1 MLKIIAA
8 SLLALILGGCMVGP
22 DYRRPV
28 VETPQS
34 WRFEEKETQDL
45 VNTAWWEQF
54 NDPVLNELLDIAIRQ
69 NRDIKI
75 AAARVEEFRGRYTVA
90 RAPLFPQVAAGA
102 APGRE
107 RASEL
112 AAAPLLDTQNPASLY
127 QPAFSASWEID
138 LWGKL
143 RRGTE
148 AAHANLLSSEEGRRS
163 VILSLVSSV
172 TAAYVNLRDLDRQ
185 LEIARNT
192 TKSREETYKIF
203 VLRFQGGL
211 ISDLELY
218 QVKSLYEQALATI
231 PVIEKAIAQQEDALN
246 VLLGRNPGAVKRGK
260 PIEQLDLPAVPEG
273 LPSALLER
281 RPDIRQAEQDLVSA
295 NAQIGVARA
304 MYFPDISLTGM
315 FGWESTKLSN
325 LFTGPARM
333 WSLAVPVAQP
343 IFTAGAIAGQV
354 KMAEAVREQALLQYR
369 NVIQNAFRDME
380 DALADQRH
388 TTEQFEAQVRQ
399 VETLRHYVKVA
410 RLRYDNG
417 YTSYIEVLDAE
428 RSLFDAELSYAQTQG
443 VLRQAFI
450 NIYKAMGGGWVVEAE
465 KMSMKPFGSSRNKHH
480 GFLISRLAPF
490 ASSL

>member
-1 MLKIIAA
+1 MLKIITTT
-8 SLLALILGGCMVGP
+8 LLALILGGCTVGP
-22 DYRRPV
+22 DYRRPA

-34 WRFEEKETQDL
+34 WRFEEKEARDL

-54 NDPVLNELLDIAIRQ
+54 NDPVLNELIDIALRE
-69 NRDIKI
+69 NKDIKI
-75 AAARVEEFRGRYTVA
+75 AAARVEEFKGRYTVA
-90 RAPLFPQVAAGA
+90 RAPLFPQISADASAGRGRLSA
-102 APGRE
+102 LAP
-107 RASEL
+107 
-112 AAAPLLDTQNPASLY
+112 APLDGTQNPANTY
-127 QPAFSASWEID
+127 QPTFSASWEID

-148 AAHANLLSSEEGRRS
+148 AARANLLSSAEGRRS
-163 VILSLVSSV
+163 LILSLVSSV

-185 LEIARNT
+185 LEIAQDT
-192 TKSREETYKIF
+192 TKSREETYRIF

-231 PVIEKAIAQQEDALN
+231 PVIEKAIVQQEDALN
-246 VLLGRNPGAVKRGK
+246 VLLGRNPDAVKRGK
-260 PIEQLDLPAVPEG
+260 SIEQLELPAVPAG

-304 MYFPDISLTGM
+304 MYFPDISLTGT

-333 WSLAVPVAQP
+333 WSWAAPITQP

-354 KMAEAVREQALLQYR
+354 KMAEAVREQALVQYR
-369 NVIQNAFRDME
+369 KVIQNAFRDME

-388 TTEQFEAQVRQ
+388 TKEQFEAQARQ

-428 RSLFDAELSYAQTQG
+428 RSLFEAELSYTQTQG
-443 VLRQAFI
+443 GLREALI
-450 NIYKAMGGGWVVEAE
+450 DIYKAMGGGWLVAAE
-465 KMSMKPFGSSRNKHH
+465 KVSMNPG
-480 GFLISRLAPF
+480 
-490 ASSL
+490 

>member
-1 MLKIIAA
+1 MLKIITA

-246 VLLGRNPGAVKRGK
+246 VLLGRNPGAVKRGNS
-260 PIEQLDLPAVPEG
+260 IEQLNLPAIPEG

-333 WSLAVPVAQP
+333 WSWTVPVAQP

-354 KMAEAVREQALLQYR
+354 KMAGAVRDQALLQYR

-428 RSLFDAELSYAQTQG
+428 RSLFDAELSFAQTQG

-465 KMSMKPFGSSRNKHH
+465 KVSMKP
-480 GFLISRLAPF
+480 L
-490 ASSL
+490 